1 MVGVA
6 NTLRTAIT
14 DSAPGSGRPSVTT
27 YLVINQGCHAATRH
41 QLEADL
47 LLGDRMHAS
56 CGSRRILRPVLL
68 EKQTGENRNAYA
80 LMSGAG
86 VLQYVL
92 PCTRLECLS
101 PYAHGAGLDGK

>member
-1 MVGVA
+1 VVGVA

-47 LLGDRMHAS
+47 LLRVRMHAS
-56 CGSRRILRPVLL
+56 CDSCRILPPVLSVDKPAKI
-68 EKQTGENRNAYA
+68 EMRT
-80 LMSGAG
+80 
-86 VLQYVL
+86 
-92 PCTRLECLS
+92 LS
-101 PYAHGAGLDGK
+101 RQVQVYCSMAEQ